1 VSSIKLRVA
10 EYLELAAA
18 RGHDTF
24 EQQAAA
30 AGLGVAT
37 IHRLRNGQPASA
49 TAVAAILH
57 AYGCEFSDVFTLA
70 MNTAEPSRARAAIAA

>member
-1 VSSIKLRVA
+1 MSSIKLRVA

-57 AYGCEFSDVFTLA
+57 SYGVDFSDVFELA
-70 MNTAEPSRARAAIAA
+70 MAETSRPKAAIAA